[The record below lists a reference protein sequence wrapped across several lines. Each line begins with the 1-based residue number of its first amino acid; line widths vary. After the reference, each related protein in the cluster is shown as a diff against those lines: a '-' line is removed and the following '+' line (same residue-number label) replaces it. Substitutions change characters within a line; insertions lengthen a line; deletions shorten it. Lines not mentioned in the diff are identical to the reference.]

1 MMIDVYH
8 SGRGKRVVAPFV
20 LVPAGMVRL
29 PPHPGGARND
39 WNYWKRV
46 PLQEIALVPSNA
58 ERAIRAAGFFVQ

>member
-8 SGRGKRVVAPFV
+8 SGRGRRVVAPFV

-29 PPHPGGARND
+29 PPHPAGTRIE

-46 PLQEIALVPSNA
+46 PLREIALVPSEA
-58 ERAIRAAGFFVQ
+58 ERAIRAEGFCVQ